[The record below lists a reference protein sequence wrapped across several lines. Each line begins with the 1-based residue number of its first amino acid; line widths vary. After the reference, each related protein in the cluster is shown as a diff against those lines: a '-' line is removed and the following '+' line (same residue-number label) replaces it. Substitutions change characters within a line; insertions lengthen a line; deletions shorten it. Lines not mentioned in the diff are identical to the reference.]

1 MFLKATVRPDLKP
14 DEVDPSDKKSIPDEN
29 AWVFDSYF
37 RLRDALEEA
46 IKPLEQYIRTYDKY
60 DKEYKLDPAAVI
72 KKLDDND
79 NPPEIDFLKKD
90 VIFHQQEAERLK
102 GEIPDYIIVS
112 VFKVSC
118 KEIRATLA

>member
-46 IKPLEQYIRTYDKY
+46 IKPLE
-60 DKEYKLDPAAVI
+60 
-72 KKLDDND
+72 
-79 NPPEIDFLKKD
+79 
-90 VIFHQQEAERLK
+90 
-102 GEIPDYIIVS
+102 
-112 VFKVSC
+112 
-118 KEIRATLA
+118 